1 MTNNNA
7 MNELVPLIDALFK
20 LPCSLSSGVKT
31 ANLVMNISLTV
42 GRLPNNGFASSIQLY
57 LRPR

>member
-1 MTNNNA
+1 

-20 LPCSLSSGVKT
+20 LPCSLSYSIAGVKT